1 MRNNIKDIS
10 NGKPLLFLM
19 LFALG
24 TTCSEKQAADPNNP
38 ILATVCDRTI
48 TAKDFQSRAELTVR
62 PGNIRTNKAVL
73 NNLIAEKL
81 MAIEAGDTCALARN
95 PVFKAYIQGI
105 QEQNMREALYEKVA
119 LNTIWISPEDLK
131 KSFNLSKRV
140 YDLEFFTINNPS
152 ITEEIETRLKANPD
166 EKEKI
171 FDEISERWET
181 GIQTIIF
188 HDPEHDSIHTALF
201 SEPLETGQV
210 IGPVH
215 LDKSQSIMMR
225 IKEVKIQPVI
235 GPEEQAIRLKQVEEK
250 VREIRSRAAWK
261 QYKKKLMSGK
271 QIRFFRESFDRIIA
285 WYKAMT
291 PDPDAVK
298 NMSNPDST
306 ENPPAQ
312 FNIPAQLDEILDQ
325 PFLSVGNEQWT
336 VRDFKQAIMS
346 HPLVYDK
353 KAVNTNN
360 FEWHFQ
366 KAVAD
371 LVVDHFLNQE
381 AYKHNLDDHERV
393 KRRSEQWTDSYLARY
408 QLENHLK
415 KKNLAELKKQD
426 PSYKGPRI
434 LNEYLLE
441 LKHQY
446 QDHIQ
451 IDTEALDRLSLT
463 NTQIYAYQ
471 PGMPYPAAV
480 PSFPNLSS
488 ADTLIF

>member
-1 MRNNIKDIS
+1 M
-10 NGKPLLFLM
+10 
-19 LFALG
+19 
-24 TTCSEKQAADPNNP
+24 
-38 ILATVCDRTI
+38 VCDRTI
-48 TAKDFQSRAELTVR
+48 TVKDFQSRAELTVR
-62 PGNIRTNKAVL
+62 PGNIRTAKALL

-81 MAIEAGDTCALARN
+81 MAIEAGDTCALAKN
-95 PVFKAYIQGI
+95 PVFQAYIQGI
-105 QEQNMREALYEKVA
+105 QEQNMREALYEKEA
-119 LNTIWISPEDLK
+119 LNTIRISPEDLK
-131 KSFNLSKRV
+131 ESFNLSKRV
-140 YDLEFFTINNPS
+140 YNLEFFTINNPS
-152 ITEEIETRLKANPD
+152 ITKEIEARLNANPND
-166 EKEKI
+166 KEII
-171 FDEISERWET
+171 FDEISEKWEI
-181 GIQTIIF
+181 GIQTIKYR
-188 HDPEHDSIHTALF
+188 DPEHDSIHTALY
-201 SEPLETGQV
+201 SEPLNAGEV

-215 LDKSQSIMMR
+215 LDNSQSIMMR
-225 IKEVKIQPVI
+225 IKEVKIHPII
-235 GPEEQAIRLKQVEEK
+235 GPEEQAIRVKQVEEK
-250 VREIRSRAAWK
+250 VREIRARAAWK
-261 QYKKKLMSGK
+261 QYKTELMSGK
-271 QIRFFRESFDRIIA
+271 QIRFFKESFDKIMA
-285 WYKAMT
+285 CFKTMT
-291 PDPDAVK
+291 PDPDAVE
-298 NMSNPDST
+298 NMRNPDFT

-312 FNIPAQLDEILDQ
+312 LNILAQLDEILNQ

-336 VRDFKQAIMS
+336 VGDFKQAIMS
-346 HPLVYDK
+346 HPLVYDQ

-381 AYKHNLDDHERV
+381 AYKHNLEDHERV

-408 QLENHLK
+408 QLDNHLK
-415 KKNLAELKKQD
+415 KINFADLKKRD

-446 QDHIQ
+446 QDQIQ

-480 PSFPNLSS
+480 PSFPNLSN